1 MSVRTG
7 VVVVGLDDSGSAAEA
22 LEFALDEGLA
32 HGCAVE
38 VVTAWLLPSP
48 YEGMEHVTTMAEGQ
62 RTAEEAQTEA
72 LRRVLDARAENPVVS
87 QTVVHGSAGRA
98 LVERAEGARML
109 VVGSARKGTLARAVL
124 GSVSEH
130 CVRHAPAP
138 VVVVARPERITHH
151 NAGEIE
157 LSEIEPSE
165 IEPSEIEPSDEEIET

>member
-48 YEGMEHVTTMAEGQ
+48 YEGMEHVTSMADGQ
-62 RTAEEAQTEA
+62 RTAEEAQTKA
-72 LRRVLDARAENPVVS
+72 LRRVMDARDENPVVS

-130 CVRHAPAP
+130 CVRHSPAP
-138 VVVVARPERITHH
+138 VVVVARSESITHH
-151 NAGEIE
+151 ETGEIE
-157 LSEIEPSE
+157 PTEKEVQ
-165 IEPSEIEPSDEEIET
+165 T